1 MLTLSVILAAL
12 ALAAFV
18 THVLIPSWQQDAE
31 RRAGGLHAGRRLQDA
46 DRTPRDGFAR

>member
-18 THVLIPSWQQDAE
+18 THVLIPTWQQDAG
-31 RRAGGLHAGRRLQDA
+31 RRDGGAHAGRALRDVG
-46 DRTPRDGFAR
+46 RTPRDGFAG